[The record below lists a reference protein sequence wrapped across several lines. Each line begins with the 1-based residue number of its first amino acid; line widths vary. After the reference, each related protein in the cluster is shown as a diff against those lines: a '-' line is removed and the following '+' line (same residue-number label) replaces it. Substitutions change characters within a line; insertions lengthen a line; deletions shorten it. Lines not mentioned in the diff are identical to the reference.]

1 MSMGKSEAPQF
12 EVPVQ
17 RNREIWRKHQLKGR
31 EGDEPILALI
41 GLGCPCQVA
50 VFQAAG
56 AIGLET
62 YIECGFL
69 KLIVNEISE

>member
-1 MSMGKSEAPQF
+1 MSLGRSEAPQF

-50 VFQAAG
+50 VF
-56 AIGLET
+56 
-62 YIECGFL
+62 
-69 KLIVNEISE
+69 SR